1 MVELVSQAQQ
11 VYELGPGISPPVVVK
26 AVYPTTTKSAIA
38 IIVTMACVV
47 GLDGKAGQIK
57 ILTSPDKTLNQSAIE
72 ALRHWV
78 FKPGTKDGTPVL
90 VRVKIQMWFM
100 QG

>member
-1 MVELVSQAQQ
+1 
-11 VYELGPGISPPVVVK
+11 
-26 AVYPTTTKSAIA
+26 
-38 IIVTMACVV
+38 MACVV